1 QFRSLLPSPML
12 PQIAKLLVIQDRDL
26 KIRALQ
32 KELDHL
38 PVEEDDAR
46 EKLAGDKRRVE
57 IAKAAVQEN
66 EVAMKNLELDIQT
79 RRDSIAKLKIQQYE
93 TRKNDEFQA
102 MGLEIERYGKE
113 ISTLEDR
120 ELVLM
125 EKAEQ
130 LKQELADA
138 QLALEATQRL
148 VDEELA
154 DIEARRA
161 NLNTEKAELQ
171 TSREAS
177 EKEVDADTLDVYNRL
192 FKSKG
197 GLVVVPLEAGQC
209 KGCHMKVVK
218 STVVD
223 VKTEKAVT
231 HCESCG
237 RILYNADE

>member
-1 QFRSLLPSPML
+1 ML

-26 KIRALQ
+26 KIRATE

-57 IAKAAVQEN
+57 AAKLAFQEN

-79 RRDSIAKLKIQQYE
+79 RRNSIAKLKIQQYE
-93 TRKNDEFQA
+93 TRKNEEFQA
-102 MGLEIERYGKE
+102 MGHDIERYGRE
-113 ISTLEDR
+113 IADLEDR

-125 EKAEQ
+125 EKGEQ
-130 LKQELADA
+130 LKQALADA
-138 QLALEATQRL
+138 QLKLEASQRL
-148 VDEELA
+148 VEEELA
-154 DIEARRA
+154 DIGTRRE
-161 NLNTEKAELQ
+161 NLTAEKAELLA
-171 TSREAS
+171 SREAA
-177 EKEVDADTLDVYNRL
+177 EREVDSDTLDIYNRL

-197 GLVVVPLEAGQC
+197 GLVIVPLEDGQC

-218 STVVD
+218 STVVS
-223 VKTEKAVT
+223 VKVAKEIT

-237 RILYNADE
+237 RILYSADE